1 MVSATV
7 TQLETSSPV
16 GRLLKHWRGVRR
28 MSQLDLALAAEIS
41 ARHLSFVE
49 TGRAQPSREM
59 VLRLA
64 TALDVPLRERNA
76 LLHAA
81 GYAPSYPESGLE
93 APELAQAR
101 KALQFMLDAHEP
113 FGAIVTDRRWN
124 VVMANQGAMRLM
136 AFLLPWLATDPP
148 ETINV
153 KRLLFAEN
161 GLKNYL
167 TNWEQL
173 AEHQLRSLQREVAAG
188 NDPELADLL
197 QEIQAYPGVPKHL
210 LVPDFSMP
218 SVPLLS
224 LNVRKDDVELNL
236 FTMISTFGT
245 PQDVTLQ
252 ELRIESFFPTDE
264 ATEAAWRKLGE
275 GG

>member
-81 GYAPSYPESGLE
+81 GYAPTYPESGLE

-113 FGAIVTDRRWN
+113 FGAVVTDRRWN
-124 VVMANQGAMRLM
+124 IVMANQGAMNLM
-136 AFLLPWLATDPP
+136 MFLLPSLATDPP
-148 ETINV
+148 ETLNV

-161 GLKNYL
+161 GLKTCL
-167 TNWEQL
+167 TNWEQV
-173 AEHQLRSLQREVAAG
+173 AEHQLRGLQREVAAS

-197 QEIQAYPGVPKHL
+197 EEVQSYADVPKHL
-210 LVPDFSMP
+210 LVPDFSTP

-224 LNVRKDDVELNL
+224 LNIRKDGVDLNL

-252 ELRIESFFPTDE
+252 ELRIESFFPGDE
-264 ATEAAWRKLGE
+264 ATDAVWRRLGE
-275 GG
+275 AG